1 MHLCCMFQLYCSFGV
16 WLYDTTCYT
25 SREPATNF
33 VGFPPWKILNARLT
47 VQPCLTIEL
56 SECMFGGYRVVGSS
70 HVFGQAPPRYYPTCW
85 SLLDALF
92 SR

>member
-1 MHLCCMFQLYCSFGV
+1 MHLCCMFQLYCSLEV
-16 WLYDTTCYT
+16 WPYDTTLG
-25 SREPATNF
+25 EPATNF

-56 SECMFGGYRVVGSS
+56 TECMVGGYRVVGSS
-70 HVFGQAPPRYYPTCW
+70 HVVGKAPPRYYPTCW
-85 SLLDALF
+85 LLLDTLL